1 MGRSISGFTVN
12 RTGGRF
18 GPFENQMFLGDYTLS
33 IVMRA
38 TTDQGIEVVMQ
49 KQFNI
54 ASSLTEY
61 RLDVLFGTAVL
72 NTEMCGILLFDQ

>member
-1 MGRSISGFTVN
+1 
-12 RTGGRF
+12 
-18 GPFENQMFLGDYTLS
+18 
-33 IVMRA
+33 MRA

-72 NTEMCGILLFDQ
+72 NTEMVGVLLFGQ

>member
-1 MGRSISGFTVN
+1 
-12 RTGGRF
+12 
-18 GPFENQMFLGDYTLS
+18 
-33 IVMRA
+33 MRA

-72 NTEMCGILLFDQ
+72 NTEMCGILLFDQP